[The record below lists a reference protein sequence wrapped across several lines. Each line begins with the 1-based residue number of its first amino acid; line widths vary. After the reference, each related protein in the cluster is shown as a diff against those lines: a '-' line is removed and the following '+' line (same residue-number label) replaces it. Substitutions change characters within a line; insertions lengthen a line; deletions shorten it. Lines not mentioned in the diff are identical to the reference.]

1 MKKNILKAIA
11 ITTILFISCE
21 DDDQDTGT
29 NPEFVELNAPAT
41 YTFERNGESTV
52 SFSGQT
58 TRIQMAEEL
67 VDAMLDFESTTESSL
82 LDMFSNENNPFS
94 SASLNDSDK
103 DLKSKVASSV
113 DYFSQNTATASAIRV
128 FFESQLSGQINEVFP
143 NQMIAATSGVAG
155 QIADEESTRYVNAK
169 GLEYDQITTLG
180 LIGALM
186 TDQMLNNYLS
196 PTVLDFGTN
205 IEDNNAEVLVD
216 GKPYTDMEHKWD
228 EAFGYVYGASP
239 DVANANS
246 TIGLDDSFMNKYIGR
261 VEGDSDF
268 EGIAQEIFDAFKLG
282 RAAITEGNYE
292 LRDAQAALL
301 REKLSEVI
309 GIRAVYYLEQGK
321 NALVAEQLGT
331 AFHDISEGYGFIY
344 SLQFTQ
350 NPDTNAPYFSRSEVA
365 QFLEQLEE
373 GNGLWDISPETL
385 AAMSVDIA
393 ARFDFT
399 VEQAGS
405 IN

>member
-1 MKKNILKAIA
+1 MKKYILKAIA

-29 NPEFVELNAPAT
+29 NPEFVEVNAPAT

-82 LDMFSNENNPFS
+82 LNMFSNENTPFS

-113 DYFSQNTATASAIRV
+113 DYFSQNTATASEIRV

-143 NQMIAATSGVAG
+143 NQMIAASSGVAG
-155 QIADEESTRYVNAK
+155 QIADAENTRYVNGK

-186 TDQMLNNYLS
+186 GDQILNNYLS
-196 PTVLDFGTN
+196 PAVLDQGTN
-205 IEDNNAEVLVD
+205 IEDNNNGILVE
-216 GKPYTDMEHKWD
+216 GESYTDMEHKWD

-268 EGIAQEIFDAFKLG
+268 QGIAQEIFDAFKLG
-282 RAAITEGNYE
+282 RAAITAQNYE
-292 LRDAQAALL
+292 VRDAQAAIL